1 MKIGV
6 LNCIKNTERLLAL
19 VLWCSGAGRAVQGYL
34 VEQQSLPGVFQESRF
49 RLPWHWKA
57 RVFKIVSGCAP
68 AVELSG

>member
-6 LNCIKNTERLLAL
+6 LNCIKNAESLLTR

-34 VEQQSLPGVFQESRF
+34 AEQQSLPGVFQESRF
-49 RLPWHWKA
+49 RLLWHWKA

-68 AVELSG
+68 AAERSG